1 MGALRRDSTL
11 GLLGCLRLTSTP
23 REVEGREARDER
35 IPRHPETGAEPG
47 PTRLARL
54 QAHHGGTPSRGQ
66 AAGAPGTHSRRAR
79 AREHNSLIFIEIG
92 LACQIRTDDPQRP
105 RNTGGSVK
113 SYTALAGSQRVM
125 ELNYQTTAN
134 FLKTR
139 GAATEG
145 FKDVVKKGNSI

>member
-1 MGALRRDSTL
+1 M
-11 GLLGCLRLTSTP
+11 
-23 REVEGREARDER
+23 
-35 IPRHPETGAEPG
+35 
-47 PTRLARL
+47 
-54 QAHHGGTPSRGQ
+54 
-66 AAGAPGTHSRRAR
+66 
-79 AREHNSLIFIEIG
+79 
-92 LACQIRTDDPQRP
+92 
-105 RNTGGSVK
+105 K